1 MKNGAVLC
9 FASEYY
15 DSPLFPILTSESL
28 FYLSTLDL
36 EKESFRFEGR
46 TNVFFFSK
54 KFLDKLSKWNGF
66 LSYNEFFPISG
77 EVKERRIH
85 HLEIFGISIP
95 DGLEHLIFSFKW
107 GVCSQNIGEVNF
119 FASRW
124 PYFVDVE
131 WLFDA

>member
-1 MKNGAVLC
+1 MVLC

-36 EKESFRFEGR
+36 EKESFRFEGN

-54 KFLDKLSKWNGF
+54 KFLDKLRKWCGL

-77 EVKERRIH
+77 EVKERRIQS
-85 HLEIFGISIP
+85 LEIFGISIP
-95 DGLEHLIFSFKW
+95 DGLEHLNFNFKW
-107 GVCSQNIGEVNF
+107 GVSSQDIGEVNF

-124 PYFVDVE
+124 PYFVSVE
-131 WLFDA
+131 SLFDA

>member
-1 MKNGAVLC
+1 MKNGVVLC

-36 EKESFRFEGR
+36 EKESFRFEGN

-54 KFLDKLSKWNGF
+54 KFLDKLRKWCGL

-77 EVKERRIH
+77 EVKERRIQS
-85 HLEIFGISIP
+85 LEIFGISIP
-95 DGLEHLIFSFKW
+95 DGLEHLNFNFKW
-107 GVCSQNIGEVNF
+107 GVSSQDIGEVNF

-124 PYFVDVE
+124 PYFVSVE
-131 WLFDA
+131 SLFDA